1 MITIDQLYSIFLRH
15 PVICTDSRQIRKD
28 SLFFAL
34 KGANFNGNMYA
45 KDALEKGA
53 AFAVVDDPEPGA
65 DQRLLWVEDVL
76 TTLQDLA
83 RHHRKKLGL
92 PVIAITGTNGKTTT
106 KEVTA
111 AVLATRYR
119 VEFTRGNLNNHIGVP
134 LTLLTMN
141 QQTEIGIVEMGAN
154 HPGEIDFLCRIAC
167 PDYGLV
173 TNMGKAHL
181 EGFGGLEGVIR
192 TKSEL
197 YRYLAENAG
206 TVFINGDNPL
216 LTSSVGNQK
225 ELVVYGSDK
234 DVRLKGEIKNDP
246 PFCTLFIS
254 ENEQQTL
261 VKSRLIGNY
270 NGENLLAAA
279 TIGRYFGVPMELITS
294 AIENYSPSN
303 SRSQLLVRG
312 TNKIILD
319 AYNANPSSMALAL
332 ANFASFDS
340 ENKMVILGDMLELGE
355 DSPAEHQSIVDQ
367 LIATAVPTVILVGNT
382 FMQTQK
388 PEHFLAFSN
397 KEELTSW
404 LLVHPIVNQTLLIK
418 GSHGIRLDLIVD
430 AIKG

>member
-1 MITIDQLYSIFLRH
+1 MITIDQLYSIFLRY
-15 PVICTDSRQIRKD
+15 PDICTDSRQIRKD

-34 KGANFNGNMYA
+34 KGASFNGNMYA
-45 KDALEKGA
+45 KDALAKGA
-53 AFAVVDDPEPGA
+53 AFAVVDDPELGA
-65 DQRLLWVEDVL
+65 DKRFLEVEDVL

-167 PDYGLV
+167 PGYGLV

-234 DVRLKGEIKNDP
+234 NVLLKGEIKNDP

-279 TIGRYFGVPMELITS
+279 TIGRYFGVPMDLIAS

-332 ANFASFDS
+332 ANFASLDT
-340 ENKMVILGDMLELGE
+340 ENKMAILGDMLELGE

-367 LIATAVPTVILVGNT
+367 LITTAVPTVILVGNT

-388 PEHFLAFSN
+388 PEHFLTFSN

-404 LLVHPIVNQTLLIK
+404 LTVHPIVNQTILIK

-430 AIKG
+430 AIK